1 MSIRLLF
8 NKSFFI
14 IVKMVWRK
22 KWKKLLI
29 APFILSLFSCS
40 KNVQI
45 TFTAAKYIRGYYDY
59 ENKIDYSYFEEFD
72 GDGYQYTLTFES
84 GHVITSEEI
93 GDIRRYL
100 FDNTP
105 YEYTSFDP
113 KNDGYEWIKGYYF
126 DLDLKKGFSFN
137 KPLEENVNVYYAL
150 IKCSI

>member
-1 MSIRLLF
+1 MHH
-8 NKSFFI
+8 
-14 IVKMVWRK
+14 
-22 KWKKLLI
+22 
-29 APFILSLFSCS
+29 LFSCS

-59 ENKIDYSYFEEFD
+59 ENKIDYS
-72 GDGYQYTLTFES
+72 
-84 GHVITSEEI
+84 
-93 GDIRRYL
+93 
-100 FDNTP
+100 
-105 YEYTSFDP
+105 YTSFDP

>member
-1 MSIRLLF
+1 M
-8 NKSFFI
+8 
-14 IVKMVWRK
+14 K
-22 KWKKLLI
+22 KILLI
-29 APFILSLFSCS
+29 APFILCLFSCS
-40 KNVQI
+40 KNVQV

-93 GDIRRYL
+93 DDIRWYL

-105 YEYTSFDP
+105 YEYTSFDS
-113 KNDGYEWIKGYYF
+113 KNDGYDWIEGYYF

-150 IKCSI
+150 VKGRI